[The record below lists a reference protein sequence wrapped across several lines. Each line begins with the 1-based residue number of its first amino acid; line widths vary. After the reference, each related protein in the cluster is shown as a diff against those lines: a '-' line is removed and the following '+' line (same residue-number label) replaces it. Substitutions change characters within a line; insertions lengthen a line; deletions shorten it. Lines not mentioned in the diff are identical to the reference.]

1 MFVHTAHGRGRIVD
15 EQSVRGRK
23 SFLVEG
29 SGFSVWVDEKDLR
42 VANEVNHDNSTT
54 LPYDPTPQHPAD
66 MFVSESTMQ
75 PDYGID
81 ADERLSPSDSLTFE
95 DESLDYPGPSP
106 DNFAKEGSFLGDLL
120 DRLPQHEWD
129 EDSVRDW
136 VRRHD
141 PHGSVEDEDESI
153 NFRSS
158 DKHALPFL
166 RNPEENYEGRH
177 RRPPAPEMDLG
188 GGKQVW
194 DSRDWAEANPDPNLT
209 GPSAFTD
216 PREIDRYKQ
225 WQDKYLGRG
234 ELYDRGLNTYEPIY
248 AGKHSYPGDGNYE
261 GRHRTQDLEPTIGEK
276 SNVMGDLFDALYNM
290 GLPGNIGPI
299 PIPGITAAKDEECCD
314 DEWDEDDDAE
324 IKHFSHRQAAGLE
337 QFAESGLEDAT
348 KDAID
353 ALTRGGGGLPGGS
366 REEGESPRGAKGFSP
381 KEDIENLVEDFAGD
395 QNKKEVGGR
404 WPGRPDA
411 QVVTSSLYER
421 PAGLSDKY
429 IRVAAPVDH
438 YSDPVQQFRDD
449 PVGFINKRGY
459 MMSDSVDIRLAEYID
474 LVDYDSDI
482 RTAAWRDVRSK
493 ALRLRREGRV
503 HVKDLA
509 PDRIYANVQGDS
521 DTYETMILK
530 GGGNGQSISD
540 WHCSCP
546 WGRWAFKRQMS
557 YVGRLCSHGYASYL
571 EMESQQMKANNKRRK
586 SAANNA
592 ELVKELMDKWQRK
605 EPTDDGYTYDKFN
618 FYSDTNHIPT
628 EELSSLSG
636 IKPSVVEERRNYL
649 KELGG
654 SRTAG
659 IVEDFKQ
666 WADNENDGMI
676 DQQAI
681 DNYIY
686 LLNSQ
691 HDGDHTVVSE
701 DDAEKLYDA
710 LDDMK
715 STGME
720 RDYDVDYLERP
731 GDVYKDAAFDKE
743 ADVLS
748 LRPLSLTPDFYVVED
763 GADGQFWTDVES
775 DERKTTGPD
784 NMVKESG
791 YFGDG
796 QDNDWRDEGYYDD
809 ETDKGDKR
817 SGVSGMLR
825 MLFDPHTATRRLTG
839 RELHYASDDELFDC
853 VKDWAGAG
861 SKLEKLR
868 GLSEEE
874 PDLQNKREQND
885 EIRSVIDE
893 LHDRG
898 IDASQFV
905 ASLRFAGAGHDH
917 GDEDDDKTPASEQG
931 QPDMS
936 GAPNQTGQ
944 PGGSSS
950 ITKADSSQTPSTPN
964 APTNPTSSGSSSAK
978 STAGATNDLAGAT
991 NDPASV
997 GFNGEK
1003 DNPQN
1008 RRAETG
1014 YGDGPNLGAG
1024 IDAGEVMSTLGQAAG
1039 GFASALPSMMY
1050 ALPSVAQSVG
1060 QLGAGIGSGLSGL
1073 ASGLSGILAS
1083 QHNATPVGG
1092 FPNVQL
1098 TNQESFQGSGPNP
1111 KYWMGSSECYV
1122 DDHERDRFVDLTDLD
1137 DDPLIKYTDE
1147 NPGQGPK
1154 KASRS
1159 RRPLANSADSASV
1172 DNANPQTSTLTSGSG
1187 MNDTTAI
1194 NFDQV
1199 RKAGSSDKPWDGHR
1213 VRDFRRFVRQNGGQ
1227 VNHQMLQEY
1236 LSKPRRGLEQG
1247 GQQHLQDYTS
1257 YAEQHEKLGAA
1268 DLGAADVPD
1277 SFEAIVPEAIGGE
1290 DSSDIVA
1297 AFHRMGGIE
1306 AINNSGGG
1314 GSYSDAAIAEQAKG
1328 FLRTAG
1334 RMYSLA
1340 EQRELE
1346 NEAHPKGARNLNELD
1361 LAGTHYEDA
1370 L

>member
-1 MFVHTAHGRGRIVD
+1 
-15 EQSVRGRK
+15 
-23 SFLVEG
+23 
-29 SGFSVWVDEKDLR
+29 
-42 VANEVNHDNSTT
+42 
-54 LPYDPTPQHPAD
+54 
-66 MFVSESTMQ
+66 
-75 PDYGID
+75 
-81 ADERLSPSDSLTFE
+81 
-95 DESLDYPGPSP
+95 
-106 DNFAKEGSFLGDLL
+106 
-120 DRLPQHEWD
+120 
-129 EDSVRDW
+129 
-136 VRRHD
+136 
-141 PHGSVEDEDESI
+141 
-153 NFRSS
+153 
-158 DKHALPFL
+158 
-166 RNPEENYEGRH
+166 
-177 RRPPAPEMDLG
+177 
-188 GGKQVW
+188 
-194 DSRDWAEANPDPNLT
+194 
-209 GPSAFTD
+209 
-216 PREIDRYKQ
+216 
-225 WQDKYLGRG
+225 
-234 ELYDRGLNTYEPIY
+234 
-248 AGKHSYPGDGNYE
+248 
-261 GRHRTQDLEPTIGEK
+261 
-276 SNVMGDLFDALYNM
+276 M
-290 GLPGNIGPI
+290 GLPGNFGPI
-299 PIPGITAAKDEECCD
+299 PIPGITAAKDEECC
-314 DEWDEDDDAE
+314 ENCGEEECACCEDDDAE
-324 IKHFSHRQAAGLE
+324 IKHFSHRSAVT
-337 QFAESGLEDAT
+337 LEDKANSPLLDLVD
-348 KDAID
+348 DA
-353 ALTRGGGGLPGGS
+353 AERVRGEGKGGKPGPGVKYDEEPEPKGLV
-366 REEGESPRGAKGFSP
+366 GEV
-381 KEDIENLVEDFAGD
+381 ENIADEFAGD
-395 QNKKEVGGR
+395 HIKKEVGGW
-404 WPGRPDA
+404 WPGRPDG
-411 QVVTSSLYER
+411 QTMTSSLYER

-429 IRVAAPVDH
+429 IRVAAHVDH
-438 YSDPVQQFRDD
+438 YSDSVQQFRDD

-474 LVDYDSDI
+474 LVDYDSEL

-586 SAANNA
+586 SA
-592 ELVKELMDKWQRK
+592 
-605 EPTDDGYTYDKFN
+605 
-618 FYSDTNHIPT
+618 
-628 EELSSLSG
+628 
-636 IKPSVVEERRNYL
+636 
-649 KELGG
+649 
-654 SRTAG
+654 G

-691 HDGDHTVVSE
+691 QDGDHTVVNE

-731 GDVYKDAAFDKE
+731 GDVYKDASFGRE
-743 ADVLS
+743 ADVLN

-763 GADGQFWTDVES
+763 GQDGQSWVDVTE

-809 ETDKGDKR
+809 EADGDKK
-817 SGVSGMLR
+817 SGVSGILR
-825 MLFDPHTATRRLTG
+825 MLLSPHTAAKTDNEGNEYPRELSDDQWYDDDDADHGYDGDTGSTPNSFYDKKSHRQTRRLVG

-853 VKDWAGAG
+853 VKDWAGAD

-868 GLSEEE
+868 SLSGEE

-905 ASLRFAGAGHDH
+905 ASLRFAADS
-917 GDEDDDKTPASEQG
+917 DSDAEATAEDDDKKKTTTTPASEQG

-936 GAPNQTGQ
+936 GTSSQTGQ

-950 ITKADSSQTPSTPN
+950 VPGAKSDAADTTSALTNSS
-964 APTNPTSSGSSSAK
+964 
-978 STAGATNDLAGAT
+978 STAGGNGTSTNSGASNGSAAQAGPTNDLAGQT
-991 NDPASV
+991 PNPASV
-997 GFNGEK
+997 GFNGEQAS
-1003 DNPQN
+1003 PASSP
-1008 RRAETG
+1008 RRQEESSSPG
-1014 YGDGPNLGAG
+1014 FSVDP
-1024 IDAGEVMSTLGQAAG
+1024 GEVMSTLGQAAG
-1039 GFASALPSMMY
+1039 GFASALPGMMY
-1050 ALPSVAQSVG
+1050 ALPSMAQGLG
-1060 QLGAGIGSGLSGL
+1060 QLGSGIGSGLSGL
-1073 ASGLSGILAS
+1073 ASGLGGIVAN
-1083 QHNATPVGG
+1083 QHTATPIGG

-1111 KYWMGSSECYV
+1111 KYWMGSSECWV
-1122 DDHERDRFVDLTDLD
+1122 DDHERDRFVDVTDLD
-1137 DDPLIKYTDE
+1137 KDDLIKYTDS
-1147 NPGQGPK
+1147 NPKQGPK
-1154 KASRS
+1154 KTSGSRHPFVARS
-1159 RRPLANSADSASV
+1159 ANSADSASV

-1268 DLGAADVPD
+1268 DLGAADVPE
-1277 SFEAIVPEAIGGE
+1277 SFESIPAPEGLGG

-1297 AFHRMGGIE
+1297 AFHRMGGVE
-1306 AINNSGGG
+1306 AINNSSGG

>member
-1 MFVHTAHGRGRIVD
+1 MFVHTSLGRGRVID

-29 SGFSVWVDEKDLR
+29 SGFKVWIDEKDLR
-42 VANEVNHDNSTT
+42 VANDVNDSNSTT
-54 LPYDPTPQHPAD
+54 LPYDPTPQHPSD
-66 MFVSESTMQ
+66 MFADESTMQ
-75 PDYGID
+75 PINEVDP
-81 ADERLSPSDSLTFE
+81 DEILSPSDSLTFE
-95 DESLDYPGPSP
+95 DESLPYPGPSP
-106 DNFAKEGSFLGDLL
+106 DNFAKESSFISDVL
-120 DRLPQHEWD
+120 DKLSPNEWD
-129 EDSVRDW
+129 EDSIRDW

-141 PHGSVEDEDESI
+141 PDGPVAHEEEPI
-153 NFRSS
+153 NFRRG

-166 RNPEENYEGRH
+166 RSPEEGYEGRH
-177 RRPPAPEMDLG
+177 RRPPAPEMNLG
-188 GGKQVW
+188 GGQEVW
-194 DSRDWAEANPDPNLT
+194 DSRDWAEAHPDPNLV
-209 GPSAFTD
+209 GPEAFTD
-216 PREIDRYKQ
+216 PREIQRYKD
-225 WQDKYLGRG
+225 WQDKYIGRG

-248 AGKHSYPGDGNYE
+248 AGKHSYPEGNYV
-261 GRHRTQDLEPTIGEK
+261 GKHRAEHDELALPEK
-276 SNVMGDLFDALYNM
+276 GDIYANMFDALYNASAF
-290 GLPGNIGPI
+290 
-299 PIPGITAAKDEECCD
+299 PIPGITASHDSDECCD
-314 DEWDEDDDAE
+314 EDEYDEDMP
-324 IKHFSHRQAAGLE
+324 IKHFSNRTAAGWEDKADHPLLSE
-337 QFAESGLEDAT
+337 VQQAFESLGT
-348 KDAID
+348 N
-353 ALTRGGGGLPGGS
+353 LPGPGKKTDTK
-366 REEGESPRGAKGFSP
+366 EEEQEEEPNDRGIMG
-381 KEDIENLVEDFAGD
+381 DVEAIADDFAGD
-395 QNKKEVGGR
+395 QNKKQVGGW
-404 WPGRPDA
+404 WPGRPDS
-411 QVVTSSLYER
+411 QTITSSLYER

-429 IRVAAPVDH
+429 IRVEAHVDH

-474 LVDYDSDI
+474 LVEHDPGI
-482 RTAAWRDVRSK
+482 RTAAWKDVRSK

-503 HVKDLA
+503 HVKDLG

-521 DTYETMILK
+521 DTYETMIVK
-530 GGGNGQSISD
+530 GAGNGQSISD

-571 EMESQQMKANNKRRK
+571 EMESQQMKGNNKRRK
-586 SAANNA
+586 S
-592 ELVKELMDKWQRK
+592 
-605 EPTDDGYTYDKFN
+605 
-618 FYSDTNHIPT
+618 
-628 EELSSLSG
+628 
-636 IKPSVVEERRNYL
+636 
-649 KELGG
+649 
-654 SRTAG
+654 AG

-743 ADVLS
+743 ADVLG
-748 LRPLSLTPDFYVVED
+748 LRPHSLTPDFYFVED
-763 GADGQFWTDVES
+763 GDDQYWTDVTK

-796 QDNDWRDEGYYDD
+796 QKNDWLDDGYYDD
-809 ETDKGDKR
+809 ETESRKPKTDGDNKSGLKGI
-817 SGVSGMLR
+817 LR
-825 MLFDPHTATRRLTG
+825 MLFDPHAASKQTRRLTG
-839 RELHYASDDELFDC
+839 RELHYASDDELFDR
-853 VKDWAGAG
+853 VKDWAGMG
-861 SKLEKLR
+861 SKLERLR
-868 GLSEEE
+868 NLSAEE
-874 PDLQNKREQND
+874 PDFQNKRDQND
-885 EIRSVIDE
+885 EIREVVDE

-917 GDEDDDKTPASEQG
+917 GDEESAEDDDKKKAPASES

-936 GAPNQTGQ
+936 GEPSQTGQ

-950 ITKADSSQTPSTPN
+950 VPGAKPDTTST
-964 APTNPTSSGSSSAK
+964 PTSSS
-978 STAGATNDLAGAT
+978 STAGGNGTATNSGASNGSAAQAGPT
-991 NDPASV
+991 NVLSGQTSDPASV
-997 GFNGEK
+997 GFNGGPATGM
-1003 DNPQN
+1003 NPGRKEEESGGLGIN
-1008 RRAETG
+1008 IDP
-1014 YGDGPNLGAG
+1014 GDL
-1024 IDAGEVMSTLGQAAG
+1024 MSSLGQAAG
-1039 GFASALPSMMY
+1039 GFASAIPSMMY
-1050 ALPSVAQSVG
+1050 ALPSVAQGIG
-1060 QLGAGIGSGLSGL
+1060 QLGSGISSGLGGL
-1073 ASGLSGILAS
+1073 MSGITAN
-1083 QHNATPVGG
+1083 QHTATPVGG

-1098 TNQESFQGSGPNP
+1098 TNQESFAGSGPNP

-1122 DDHERDRFVDLTDLD
+1122 DDHERERFVDLTDLD

-1147 NPGQGPK
+1147 NPKQGPK
-1154 KASRS
+1154 KTSRS

-1199 RKAGSSDKPWDGHR
+1199 RKAGSSDMPWDGHR
-1213 VRDFRRFVRQNGGQ
+1213 IRDFRRFVKQQGGQ
-1227 VNHQMLQEY
+1227 VSHQALQEY
-1236 LSKPRRGLEQG
+1236 LSKPHRDLDQG
-1247 GQQHLQDYTS
+1247 GRQHLQEYTS
-1257 YAEQHEKLGAA
+1257 YAEQHENRQASMHYAEELA
-1268 DLGAADVPD
+1268 AADVP
-1277 SFEAIVPEAIGGE
+1277 SANELMPEDPSVTGLLTTASADDG
-1290 DSSDIVA
+1290 SDIVA
-1297 AFHRMGGIE
+1297 QFHRMGGIE

-1340 EQRELE
+1340 EQRALE
-1346 NEAHPKGARNLNELD
+1346 EESHPKGARNLDELD

>member
-75 PDYGID
+75 PDFDID

-95 DESLDYPGPSP
+95 DESLSYPGPSP
-106 DNFAKEGSFLGDLL
+106 DNFAKEGGFLGDLL
-120 DRLPQHEWD
+120 ERLPENEWD
-129 EDSVRDW
+129 EDQVSDW
-136 VRRHD
+136 VKRHD
-141 PHGSVEDEDESI
+141 PYGPVAREGEPV
-153 NFRSS
+153 NFRNSS
-158 DKHALPFL
+158 
-166 RNPEENYEGRH
+166 NSEEEYVGRH

-194 DSRDWAEANPDPNLT
+194 DSRDWAEANPDPNLA

-225 WQDKYLGRG
+225 WQDKYLGQG

-248 AGKHSYPGDGNYE
+248 AGKHSYPDGNYE
-261 GRHRTQDLEPTIGEK
+261 GRHRIQDLEPTIGEK
-276 SNVMGDLFDALYNM
+276 SNAMGDLFDALYNM
-290 GLPGNIGPI
+290 GLPGNFGPI
-299 PIPGITAAKDEECCD
+299 PIPGITAAKDEECC
-314 DEWDEDDDAE
+314 EHCGEDDDAE
-324 IKHFSHRQAAGLE
+324 IKHFSHRSAVT
-337 QFAESGLEDAT
+337 LEDKANSPLLDLVD
-348 KDAID
+348 DA
-353 ALTRGGGGLPGGS
+353 AERVRGEGKGGKPGPGVKYDEEP
-366 REEGESPRGAKGFSP
+366 EEGIMGDVKNIADE
-381 KEDIENLVEDFAGD
+381 FAGD
-395 QNKKEVGGR
+395 HIKKEVGGW
-404 WPGRPDA
+404 WPGRPDG
-411 QVVTSSLYER
+411 QTMTSSLYER

-474 LVDYDSDI
+474 LVDYDSEL

-586 SAANNA
+586 SA
-592 ELVKELMDKWQRK
+592 
-605 EPTDDGYTYDKFN
+605 
-618 FYSDTNHIPT
+618 
-628 EELSSLSG
+628 
-636 IKPSVVEERRNYL
+636 
-649 KELGG
+649 
-654 SRTAG
+654 G

-743 ADVLS
+743 ADVLG
-748 LRPLSLTPDFYVVED
+748 LRPHSLTPDFYFVED
-763 GADGQFWTDVES
+763 GADGQSWTDVTE

-809 ETDKGDKR
+809 ETDGDKK
-817 SGVSGMLR
+817 SGVSGILR
-825 MLFDPHTATRRLTG
+825 MLLSPHTASRRLTG

-853 VKDWAGAG
+853 VKDWAGAD

-868 GLSEEE
+868 SLSGEE

-905 ASLRFAGAGHDH
+905 ASLRFAGPGHDH
-917 GDEDDDKTPASEQG
+917 GDEESAEDDDKKKTTTPASEQG

-936 GAPNQTGQ
+936 GTPSQTGQ

-950 ITKADSSQTPSTPN
+950 VPGAKSDAGGNSSTSTS
-964 APTNPTSSGSSSAK
+964 TSSGASNSAAAQ
-978 STAGATNDLAGAT
+978 AGSGPTNDLAGQT
-991 NDPASV
+991 PNPASV
-997 GFNGEK
+997 GFNGEQAS
-1003 DNPQN
+1003 PASSP
-1008 RRAETG
+1008 RRQEESSSPG
-1014 YGDGPNLGAG
+1014 LS
-1024 IDAGEVMSTLGQAAG
+1024 IDPGEVMSTLGQAAG
-1039 GFASALPSMMY
+1039 GFASALPGMMY
-1050 ALPSVAQSVG
+1050 ALPSMAQGLG
-1060 QLGAGIGSGLSGL
+1060 QLGSGIGSGLSGL
-1073 ASGLSGILAS
+1073 ASGLGGIVAN
-1083 QHNATPVGG
+1083 QHTATPIGG

-1111 KYWMGSSECYV
+1111 KYWMGSSECWV
-1122 DDHERDRFVDLTDLD
+1122 DDHERDRFVDVTDLD
-1137 DDPLIKYTDE
+1137 KDDLIKYTDS
-1147 NPGQGPK
+1147 NPKQGPK
-1154 KASRS
+1154 KTSGSRHPFVARS
-1159 RRPLANSADSASV
+1159 ANSADSASV

-1227 VNHQMLQEY
+1227 INHQMLQEY

-1268 DLGAADVPD
+1268 DLGAADVPE
-1277 SFEAIVPEAIGGE
+1277 SFESIPAPEGLGG

-1297 AFHRMGGIE
+1297 AFHRMGGVE
-1306 AINNSGGG
+1306 AINNSSGG

>member
-75 PDYGID
+75 PDFDID

-95 DESLDYPGPSP
+95 DESLSYPGPSP
-106 DNFAKEGSFLGDLL
+106 DNFAKEGGFLGDLL
-120 DRLPQHEWD
+120 DRLPENEWD
-129 EDSVRDW
+129 EDQVSDW

-141 PHGSVEDEDESI
+141 PDGPVAREDEPSY
-153 NFRSS
+153 RSS
-158 DKHALPFL
+158 
-166 RNPEENYEGRH
+166 
-177 RRPPAPEMDLG
+177 
-188 GGKQVW
+188 
-194 DSRDWAEANPDPNLT
+194 
-209 GPSAFTD
+209 
-216 PREIDRYKQ
+216 
-225 WQDKYLGRG
+225 
-234 ELYDRGLNTYEPIY
+234 
-248 AGKHSYPGDGNYE
+248 GKHSYPNGGYE
-261 GRHRTQDLEPTIGEK
+261 GKHRAEGGGLLGPEK
-276 SNVMGDLFDALYNM
+276 ANIYADLFDALYNM

-314 DEWDEDDDAE
+314 HDDEWDDDTE
-324 IKHFSHRQAAGLE
+324 IKHFSHRSAVT
-337 QFAESGLEDAT
+337 LEDKANSPLLDLVD
-348 KDAID
+348 DA
-353 ALTRGGGGLPGGS
+353 AERVRGEGKGGKPGPGVKYDEEPEPKGLV
-366 REEGESPRGAKGFSP
+366 GEV
-381 KEDIENLVEDFAGD
+381 ENIADEFAGD
-395 QNKKEVGGR
+395 HIKKEVGGW
-404 WPGRPDA
+404 WPGRPDG
-411 QVVTSSLYER
+411 QTITSSLYER

-474 LVDYDSDI
+474 LVDYDSEL

-571 EMESQQMKANNKRRK
+571 EMESQQMKGNNKRRK
-586 SAANNA
+586 S
-592 ELVKELMDKWQRK
+592 
-605 EPTDDGYTYDKFN
+605 
-618 FYSDTNHIPT
+618 
-628 EELSSLSG
+628 
-636 IKPSVVEERRNYL
+636 
-649 KELGG
+649 
-654 SRTAG
+654 AG

-715 STGME
+715 SVGME

-743 ADVLS
+743 ADLLY
-748 LRPLSLTPDFYVVED
+748 LRPQSLTPDYYFIED
-763 GADGQFWTDVES
+763 DDDGQSWVDVTK

-784 NMVKESG
+784 NMVKKSAG

-796 QDNDWRDEGYYDD
+796 QKNDWLDEGYYDD
-809 ETDKGDKR
+809 ETERGQADRGEKSNK
-817 SGVSGMLR
+817 SGLSGILHML
-825 MLFDPHTATRRLTG
+825 LSPHTASRRLTG
-839 RELHYASDDELFDC
+839 RELHYASDDELFDA

-868 GLSEEE
+868 NLSEEE

-905 ASLRFAGAGHDH
+905 ASLRFAGPGHDH
-917 GDEDDDKTPASEQG
+917 GDEESVEDDDKKKTPASEQG

-936 GAPNQTGQ
+936 GTPSQTGQ

-950 ITKADSSQTPSTPN
+950 VPGAKSDAGGNSSTS
-964 APTNPTSSGSSSAK
+964 TSSGASNSAAAQ
-978 STAGATNDLAGAT
+978 AGSGPTNDLAGQT
-991 NDPASV
+991 PNPASV
-997 GFNGEK
+997 GFNGEQAS
-1003 DNPQN
+1003 PASSP
-1008 RRAETG
+1008 RRQEENSSPG
-1014 YGDGPNLGAG
+1014 FS
-1024 IDAGEVMSTLGQAAG
+1024 IDPGEVMSTLGQAAG

-1050 ALPSVAQSVG
+1050 ALPSMAQGLG
-1060 QLGAGIGSGLSGL
+1060 QLGSGIGSGLSGL
-1073 ASGLSGILAS
+1073 ASGLGGIVAN
-1083 QHNATPVGG
+1083 QHTATPIGG

-1111 KYWMGSSECYV
+1111 KYWMGSSECWV
-1122 DDHERDRFVDLTDLD
+1122 DDHERDRFVDVTDLD
-1137 DDPLIKYTDE
+1137 KDDLIKYTDS
-1147 NPGQGPK
+1147 NPKQGPK
-1154 KASRS
+1154 KTSGSRHPFVARS
-1159 RRPLANSADSASV
+1159 ANSADSASV

-1227 VNHQMLQEY
+1227 INHQMLQEY

-1268 DLGAADVPD
+1268 DLGAADVPV
-1277 SFEAIVPEAIGGE
+1277 SFESIPAPEGLGG

-1297 AFHRMGGIE
+1297 AFHRMGGVE
-1306 AINNSGGG
+1306 AINNSSGG

>member
-1 MFVHTAHGRGRIVD
+1 VFVHTAHGRGRIVN

-29 SGFSVWVDEKDLR
+29 SGFSIWVDEKDLR

-75 PDYGID
+75 PDYDID

-95 DESLDYPGPSP
+95 DESLSYPGPSP

-120 DRLPQHEWD
+120 DRLPENEWD
-129 EDSVRDW
+129 EDQISDW
-136 VRRHD
+136 VQRHD
-141 PHGSVEDEDESI
+141 PDGPVARGEEPSL
-153 NFRSS
+153 RSS
-158 DKHALPFL
+158 
-166 RNPEENYEGRH
+166 
-177 RRPPAPEMDLG
+177 
-188 GGKQVW
+188 
-194 DSRDWAEANPDPNLT
+194 
-209 GPSAFTD
+209 
-216 PREIDRYKQ
+216 
-225 WQDKYLGRG
+225 
-234 ELYDRGLNTYEPIY
+234 
-248 AGKHSYPGDGNYE
+248 GKHSYPNGGYE
-261 GRHRTQDLEPTIGEK
+261 GKHRAEDGGLLGPEK
-276 SNVMGDLFDALYNM
+276 ANVMADLFDTLYNM

-353 ALTRGGGGLPGGS
+353 ALTRGGGGLPGDS
-366 REEGESPRGAKGFSP
+366 RGEESPRGAKGFSP

-474 LVDYDSDI
+474 LVDYDSEL

-586 SAANNA
+586 SAGVATKEFLDWCRENDCNPEHPDSANVWGQEMA
-592 ELVKELMDKWQRK
+592 EFAGEGPYYAYQK
-605 EPTDDGYTYDKFN
+605 
-618 FYSDTNHIPT
+618 S
-628 EELSSLSG
+628 
-636 IKPSVVEERRNYL
+636 
-649 KELGG
+649 
-654 SRTAG
+654 AG

-743 ADVLS
+743 ADILG
-748 LRPLSLTPDFYVVED
+748 LRPHSLTPDFYFVED
-763 GADGQFWTDVES
+763 GADGQSWTDVTE

-809 ETDKGDKR
+809 ETDGDKK
-817 SGVSGMLR
+817 SGVSGILR
-825 MLFDPHTATRRLTG
+825 MLLSPHTASRRLTG
-839 RELHYASDDELFDC
+839 RELHYASDDELFDA

-868 GLSEEE
+868 NLSEEE

-905 ASLRFAGAGHDH
+905 ASLRFAGPGHDH

-978 STAGATNDLAGAT
+978 PTAGATNDLAGAT

-1122 DDHERDRFVDLTDLD
+1122 DDHERDRFVDVTDLD
-1137 DDPLIKYTDE
+1137 EDEDGLIKYTDS
-1147 NPGQGPK
+1147 NPKQGPK
-1154 KASRS
+1154 KTSGSRHPFVARS
-1159 RRPLANSADSASV
+1159 ANSADSASV

-1187 MNDTTAI
+1187 MNDTMAI

-1213 VRDFRRFVRQNGGQ
+1213 VRDFRRFVRQNGGEI
-1227 VNHQMLQEY
+1227 NHQMLQEY

-1277 SFEAIVPEAIGGE
+1277 SFEAITVPEAIGGE